1 MSDVNGTVAIV
12 VGVVAAAS
20 SIVVGL
26 IGARQNRRDDR
37 DNIRRD
43 VELLALLPENLPA
56 HLMMKDEID
65 RAVRELVSKH
75 NLAYHRFM
83 LLFSLSLGAGA
94 MAALAV
100 ISMAKQPDGIEDVLA
115 GVAIVCIFVAVF
127 NIAARGRQLNKEE
140 QRLAAKYPQP
150 SNSSSS

>member
-1 MSDVNGTVAIV
+1 
-12 VGVVAAAS
+12 
-20 SIVVGL
+20 
-26 IGARQNRRDDR
+26 
-37 DNIRRD
+37 
-43 VELLALLPENLPA
+43 
-56 HLMMKDEID
+56 
-65 RAVRELVSKH
+65 
-75 NLAYHRFM
+75 
-83 LLFSLSLGAGA
+83 

-100 ISMAKQPDGIEDVLA
+100 ISVAKQPDGIEDVLA